1 MGLMSPPGLPLFWQD
16 PAPEQV
22 GLQPDVAVQVTSAVA
37 RGEFPGLH
45 ALLILRHGR
54 PAAECYFEGRDAV
67 WGKDLGTVQH
77 GAGKLHDLRSVTKSV
92 VGLLYGIARSDGI
105 VPPSSARL
113 MGLYP
118 QFDDGDP
125 LRRRITIGH
134 VLSMRLGLTWN
145 EGTDYDSPANSEI
158 QMEAAPDRIRYVLTR
173 PMAEPPGSTWVYCGG
188 ATALLADL
196 IARGSGLDLEAYA
209 RTKLFA
215 PLGITDLDWVRGAD
229 GTPVGSSG
237 LRLLPR
243 DLARIGQMVLD
254 RGRASW
260 PQRGAAWLAG
270 NILQAP
276 GTCGKRPALWLS
288 LVDRFPRRQRQGLGC
303 GLWQWR
309 TKADHHPKPEDGGG
323 DPGRQLQC
331 AGPVEDAAAPDD
343 PHRDS
348 VGHPLTQMGPPPLD
362 EPLHRLDQPVAVFI
376 RDHQ

>member
-16 PAPEQV
+16 PAPEQA
-22 GLQPDVAVQVTSAVA
+22 GLQPDVAVQVASAVA

-134 VLSMRLGLTWN
+134 VLSMRLGLAWN

-173 PMAEPPGSTWVYCGG
+173 PMAEPPGSTLG
-188 ATALLADL
+188 LLRRRHGPA
-196 IARGSGLDLEAYA
+196 
-209 RTKLFA
+209 
-215 PLGITDLDWVRGAD
+215 
-229 GTPVGSSG
+229 
-237 LRLLPR
+237 
-243 DLARIGQMVLD
+243 
-254 RGRASW
+254 GRSHCA
-260 PQRGAAWLAG
+260 
-270 NILQAP
+270 
-276 GTCGKRPALWLS
+276 
-288 LVDRFPRRQRQGLGC
+288 RQR
-303 GLWQWR
+303 
-309 TKADHHPKPEDGGG
+309 P
-323 DPGRQLQC
+323 
-331 AGPVEDAAAPDD
+331 
-343 PHRDS
+343 
-348 VGHPLTQMGPPPLD
+348 
-362 EPLHRLDQPVAVFI
+362 
-376 RDHQ
+376 

>member
-22 GLQPDVAVQVTSAVA
+22 GLQPDVVVQVTSAVA

-54 PAAECYFEGRDAV
+54 PAAECYFQGRDAV

-215 PLGITDLDWVRGAD
+215 PLGIHELDWVRGAD

-254 RGRASW
+254 RGRASGHSVVPPGW
-260 PQRGAAWLAG
+260 LATSFRPRGHVESGLRYGYHWWIGSLAASGKAWAAAYGNGGQRLIIIPSLKMVVVILAG
-270 NILQAP
+270 NYN
-276 GTCGKRPALWLS
+276 
-288 LVDRFPRRQRQGLGC
+288 
-303 GLWQWR
+303 
-309 TKADHHPKPEDGGG
+309 
-323 DPGRQLQC
+323 
-331 AGPVEDAAAPDD
+331 APDQWKM
-343 PHRDS
+343 PLRLMTRIVIPS
-348 VGHPLTQMGPPPLD
+348 VIH
-362 EPLHRLDQPVAVFI
+362 
-376 RDHQ
+376 